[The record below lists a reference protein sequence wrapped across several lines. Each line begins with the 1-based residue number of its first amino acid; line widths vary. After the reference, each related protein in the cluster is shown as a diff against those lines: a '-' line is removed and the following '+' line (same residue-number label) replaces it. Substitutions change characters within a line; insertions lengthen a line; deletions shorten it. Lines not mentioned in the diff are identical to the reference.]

1 MAEEVK
7 KKIIWQIMKK
17 KEPTLNSTGIFFTGG
32 IHADPVSIDVSVTF
46 RFVFARILTN
56 LVDKANWYIESAY
69 FVN

>member
-1 MAEEVK
+1 
-7 KKIIWQIMKK
+7 MKK

-56 LVDKANWYIESAY
+56 LVDKAN
-69 FVN
+69 